1 MIPGSALLSKTLRCS
16 LFGMVIG
23 TKLRE
28 LREAAKLSQGDIEK
42 RTGMLRCYTSR
53 VENGHTVPSVDT
65 LEKYARALEVPLY
78 RFFTDEQQVKIL
90 KLPESSDDREWGS
103 RGKQRGELQ
112 QFTKALSKMGDRD
125 RNILMAMAQ
134 KMAQRKLKG

>member
-1 MIPGSALLSKTLRCS
+1 LLSKRLRCS

-28 LREAAKLSQGDIEK
+28 LREAKKMSQGDIERK
-42 RTGMLRCYTSR
+42 TGMLRCYTSR

-78 RFFTDEQQVKIL
+78 RFFTDEQHVKIL
-90 KLPESSDDREWGS
+90 KLPEPNDDREWGS

-112 QFTKALSKMGDRD
+112 QFTKALSKMSDRD
-125 RNILMAMAQ
+125 RNILLVMAQ
-134 KMAQRKLKG
+134 KMTQRKMKR